1 MNSFLPH
8 IFKLQVGI
16 RAGSPATI
24 VAAAVRRPS
33 PPPPPSAAVKFASEF
48 RVLCASRSATQPR
61 KPRGQIRRHAPPRAA
76 LQQRLFPARE
86 AHAPTSGHRNRAGLV
101 SNGAPSSPVFV
112 PASSAVFTC
121 HFVLPPLYSVRFFL
135 FFYSFRNL
143 CHPLTA
149 FDWVSLFNPYIGKA
163 IYKCF

>member
-1 MNSFLPH
+1 MRCMKRLINYLKQQLSQGKVEMRCEQFLFSH

-24 VAAAVRRPS
+24 VAAAVRRRH
-33 PPPPPSAAVKFASEF
+33 PPPPPSVAAAAAVKFASEF

-61 KPRGQIRRHAPPRAA
+61 KPRGQIRCHAPPRAA

-121 HFVLPPLYSVRFFL
+121 HFVLPPLYSVRFFV
-135 FFYSFRNL
+135 F
-143 CHPLTA
+143 P
-149 FDWVSLFNPYIGKA
+149 
-163 IYKCF
+163 